1 MFTVIPSL
9 PVSHA
14 PPPNPSTDQPQPSS
28 PSTAAPRTSSGST
41 TNEPQPPSQPFRTP
55 SQFAI
60 AMTPSFPPNGSPFRQ
75 PAAPYTHPS
84 PGQTNGSPQAMP
96 SHIPPQYPYV
106 MAPGPYAP
114 YHYPQYP
121 QQLMYMPPPRPVDSA
136 QGSPPVQS
144 PASSQPA
151 NGKRKRK
158 SVNGQDG
165 DASDGDAPGPS
176 PEPPRPSPL
185 TITTGMHEIKKRTKT
200 QRACDSCRSRKIRF
214 VSLSSLDRPTRPT
227 FRAFVCP
234 SDSSHERL
242 FPRFCSLLI
251 CT

>member
-1 MFTVIPSL
+1 
-9 PVSHA
+9 
-14 PPPNPSTDQPQPSS
+14 
-28 PSTAAPRTSSGST
+28 
-41 TNEPQPPSQPFRTP
+41 
-55 SQFAI
+55 
-60 AMTPSFPPNGSPFRQ
+60 MTPSFPPNGSPFRQ

-84 PGQTNGSPQAMP
+84 PGQTNGSPQAIP
-96 SHIPPQYPYV
+96 PHIPPQYPYV
-106 MAPGPYAP
+106 MAPGHYAP

-200 QRACDSCRSRKIRF
+200 QRACDSCRSRKIRL
-214 VSLSSLDRPTRPT
+214 VSLSSIDRPTRST
-227 FRAFVCP
+227 SRALVRP

-251 CT
+251 CI